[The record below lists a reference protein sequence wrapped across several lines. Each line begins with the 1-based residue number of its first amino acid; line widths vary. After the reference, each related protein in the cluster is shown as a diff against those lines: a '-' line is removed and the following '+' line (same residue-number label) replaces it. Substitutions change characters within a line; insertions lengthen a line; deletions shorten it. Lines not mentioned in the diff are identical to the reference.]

1 MKLKFKSIILITL
14 FITITNLSFSKEN
27 RILVKVNNKII
38 TTVDILNEIKF
49 LSIINKEFED
59 IERNRQIIIAK
70 NSLLKDKVKSIEILK
85 YKKNLNFEK
94 NLFKKI
100 IKNYLINQNIKDQK
114 NYEDFFKNNNLDIE
128 FVKQKI
134 TIDTFWKG
142 LIYEKFHKNVKIDE
156 NEIKKSILDKKKQRE
171 YMLSEIVFILEDNEK
186 LKEKFKK
193 ITDTIKKKILLRL
206 HLITVFQTHLAME
219 EN

>member
-70 NSLLKDKVKSIEILK
+70 N
-85 YKKNLNFEK
+85 F
-94 NLFKKI
+94 
-100 IKNYLINQNIKDQK
+100 
-114 NYEDFFKNNNLDIE
+114 
-128 FVKQKI
+128 
-134 TIDTFWKG
+134 
-142 LIYEKFHKNVKIDE
+142 
-156 NEIKKSILDKKKQRE
+156 
-171 YMLSEIVFILEDNEK
+171 
-186 LKEKFKK
+186 
-193 ITDTIKKKILLRL
+193 
-206 HLITVFQTHLAME
+206 
-219 EN
+219 

>member
-70 NSLLKDKVKSIEILK
+70 NSLIKDKIKSIEILK
-85 YKKNLNFEK
+85 
-94 NLFKKI
+94 
-100 IKNYLINQNIKDQK
+100 
-114 NYEDFFKNNNLDIE
+114 
-128 FVKQKI
+128 
-134 TIDTFWKG
+134 
-142 LIYEKFHKNVKIDE
+142 
-156 NEIKKSILDKKKQRE
+156 
-171 YMLSEIVFILEDNEK
+171 
-186 LKEKFKK
+186 
-193 ITDTIKKKILLRL
+193 
-206 HLITVFQTHLAME
+206 
-219 EN
+219 

>member
-1 MKLKFKSIILITL
+1 M
-14 FITITNLSFSKEN
+14 
-27 RILVKVNNKII
+27 
-38 TTVDILNEIKF
+38 
-49 LSIINKEFED
+49 
-59 IERNRQIIIAK
+59 
-70 NSLLKDKVKSIEILK
+70 
-85 YKKNLNFEK
+85 
-94 NLFKKI
+94 FKKI

-193 ITDTIKKKILLRL
+193 ITDTIKKKNFAEAAFNYSISDTSSNGGKLGWIKESVLNKQIKFELKSINTGEFTKPIVIPGGFLILNKERTREIEKDLNINNEIKNIIDKKTNDQL
-206 HLITVFQTHLAME
+206 NKLSNIYLNKIKKNIQINE
-219 EN
+219 I